1 MKQNK
6 RKPVIG
12 EKLYLVDTG
21 NRARNGMGTQT
32 YVFVRKVGKKYFRVN
47 KSMDGKEWTDVVFH
61 IASWA
66 QSTDYSCD
74 YLLFES
80 EQEYLDSVEANKI
93 HEHLRK
99 EFSGYGNTTIPLDK
113 LRQIKAILES

>member
-1 MKQNK
+1 
-6 RKPVIG
+6 
-12 EKLYLVDTG
+12 
-21 NRARNGMGTQT
+21 MGTQT